1 MQEVLFPL
9 LAKSFPCE
17 IGVKANKLRIQD
29 LFVVRYDGDGSEEN
43 RPGFA
48 SLRPHEDESII
59 SLTIA
64 LNDMSDYEGGGLF
77 IASTGD
83 LLNGDSGTVL
93 TFAGE
98 LVHGGYPVTK
108 GTRWILTVFL
118 YLDDNLSGKDPGY
131 TLESIEESVAK
142 VMSSSQ

>member
-1 MQEVLFPL
+1 MSYFLCWHKVSLT
-9 LAKSFPCE
+9 
-17 IGVKANKLRIQD
+17 KLRIQD
-29 LFVVRYDGDGSEEN
+29 LFVVRYDRDDDK
-43 RPGFA
+43 PGFS

-64 LNDMSDYEGGGLF
+64 LNDMSNYEGGGLF

-83 LLNGDSGTVL
+83 LLNGDAGTVL

-118 YLDDNLSGKDPGY
+118 YLDDNVSGKDPGY
-131 TLESIEESVAK
+131 ILKSIDSIVTDK
-142 VMSSSQ
+142 